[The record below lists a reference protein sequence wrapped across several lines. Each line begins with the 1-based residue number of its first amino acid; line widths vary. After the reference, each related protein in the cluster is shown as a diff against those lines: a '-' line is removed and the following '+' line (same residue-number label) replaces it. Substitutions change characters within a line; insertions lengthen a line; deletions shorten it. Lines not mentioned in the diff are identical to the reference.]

1 MTLFMFPPNLAIQLG
16 SKLTLVKLVGVVR
29 ICKVISVC
37 IPIGIDIH
45 LQLLEWKYSGPP
57 CKCCTKCFPWCGQG
71 DQGKELKE
79 IKVEGSSKGQKGKK
93 GGKGAK
99 EAGEAAEASA
109 AEAQGAATDAA
120 AEAEQTAAELAGIKV
135 EDRLVEETEKLGAQ
149 LEENASADLQALKDA
164 APTNSRDSL
173 NMAKDWASEKS
184 ERASAKADSEEQK
197 AEAEKKAEEEK
208 KKAEEKKK
216 PEEEQKPEES

>member
-45 LQLLEWKYSGPP
+45 LQLLEWKYGKPP

-79 IKVEGSSKGQKGKK
+79 IKVEGGSKGQKGKK

-109 AEAQGAATDAA
+109 AEAQGAAADAA
-120 AEAEQTAAELAGIKV
+120 AEAEQTAAEMGEINLQ
-135 EDRLVEETEKLGAQ
+135 DRLGEETEKLGAQ
-149 LEENASADLQALKDA
+149 LEENASADLQALKDE
-164 APTNSRDSL
+164 APTGSRDWL
-173 NMAKDWASEKS
+173 KRAKDWAWDMS
-184 ERASAKADSEEQK
+184 ASASARADSEEQQASERLSGTSAPSK
-197 AEAEKKAEEEK
+197 RL
-208 KKAEEKKK
+208 
-216 PEEEQKPEES
+216 ST